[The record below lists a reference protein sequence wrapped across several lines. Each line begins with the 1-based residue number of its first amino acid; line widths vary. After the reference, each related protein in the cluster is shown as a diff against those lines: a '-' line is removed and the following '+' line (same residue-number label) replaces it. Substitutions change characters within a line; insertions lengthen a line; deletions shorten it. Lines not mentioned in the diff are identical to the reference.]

1 MKRLILLSVY
11 FFLALALNFCLMGV
25 QPVCANN
32 VRIMAAN
39 LTSGNSQNYDL
50 GEGIRIFQG
59 LKPDIVLIQEFKYK
73 GNTLDDLRD
82 LVDLAFGEEYNFS
95 IEPGFL
101 SELPN
106 GIISRFTIIDSGEW
120 KDNNMPNRDF
130 AWAEIDVPGNR
141 DLLAVS
147 LHLKAGNSNR
157 QRLEAEDLVAVIKN
171 KDLTQKYLVIGGD
184 FNTSSRGVSAITTL
198 SEVVK
203 TSKPYPVDQAG
214 DPDTNSKRS
223 KPYDAIY
230 VSQDLE
236 DLEIPV
242 IIGAASFPNG
252 LVFDSRVYS
261 PLQDVSPVKEDDSD
275 AVNMQHMAVVRDFDI
290 Q

>member
-1 MKRLILLSVY
+1 MKRLIILCFSL
-11 FFLALALNFCLMGV
+11 FLTLALNFSLVGV
-25 QPVCANN
+25 QPAFADN

-59 LKPDIVLIQEFKYK
+59 LKPDIVLIQEFKYEDS
-73 GNTLDDLRD
+73 TLADLRD
-82 LVDLAFGEEYNFS
+82 LVNVAFGEEYNFS
-95 IEPGFL
+95 IEPGFIN
-101 SELPN
+101 ELPN
-106 GIISRFTIIDSGEW
+106 GIISRFPIIDSGEW
-120 KDNNMPNRDF
+120 IDNNMPNRDF
-130 AWAEIDVPGNR
+130 AWAEIDVPGDT

-147 LHLKAGNSNR
+147 VHLKAGDSNR
-157 QRLEAEDLVAVIKN
+157 QRLEAENLVAAIEN
-171 KDLTQKYLVIGGD
+171 EHITQEYLVVGGD
-184 FNTSSRGVSAITTL
+184 FNTKKRTASAINTL
-198 SEVVK
+198 SEVVD
-203 TSKPYPVDQAG
+203 TSAPYPVDQAG

-230 VSQDLE
+230 VNQDLE

-242 IIGAASFPNG
+242 VIGAASFPNG

-261 PLQDVSPVKEDDSD
+261 PLKDVFPVEKKDSD
-275 AVNMQHMAVVRDFDI
+275 AVNMQHMAVVRDFNL

>member
-1 MKRLILLSVY
+1 
-11 FFLALALNFCLMGV
+11 MGV
-25 QPVCANN
+25 QQAFADN

-39 LTSGNSQNYDL
+39 LTSGNSQNYDP

-73 GNTLDDLRD
+73 DDTLDDLRD
-82 LVDLAFGEEYNFS
+82 LVDLAFGEEYDFS
-95 IEPGFL
+95 IEPGFRN
-101 SELPN
+101 ELPN
-106 GIISRFTIIDSGEW
+106 GIISRFPIIDCGEW
-120 KDNNMPNRDF
+120 KDTHMPNRDF
-130 AWAEIDVPGNR
+130 SWAKIDVPGDT

-147 LHLKAGNSNR
+147 VHLKASNANR
-157 QRLEAEDLVAVIKN
+157 QRLEAEDLVEAIGADVSS
-171 KDLTQKYLVIGGD
+171 QEYLVIGGD
-184 FNTSSRGVSAITTL
+184 FNTKKRTASAIQTL
-198 SEVVK
+198 SAVVN
-203 TSKPYPVDQAG
+203 TSAPYPVDQAD

-236 DLEIPV
+236 NLEISV
-242 IIGAASFPNG
+242 KIGSESFPNG

-261 PLQDVSPVKEDDSD
+261 PLDEVAPIKVSDS
-275 AVNMQHMAVVRDFDI
+275 AAPHMQHMAVVRDFNI